1 MFRDGDADVAATE
14 LHSPD
19 GSLFNLVFPDATDR
33 AVVRE
38 SAVL

>member
-1 MFRDGDADVAATE
+1 VGDADVAATE

-19 GSLFNLVFPDATDR
+19 GSLFNLIFPDAAGR
-33 AVVRE
+33 AIVDE